1 MYIGQMR
8 RLLILTVILL
18 VLSGIS
24 LSLEIYFSHKEPR
37 ERCQILRHSI
47 LDEIARAKEI
57 RVVEHSCR
65 WDFLRDN
72 LVVLNEKIYKTI
84 VLTPSQVTQLK
95 TALFPSLDHSGN
107 TFLSCIFEPHHRLEI
122 VRPDNSVFVIEIC
135 FVCGELDV
143 GAGQRILPDGWENS
157 LKTFIS
163 SLSLRPDGP
172 WTVTDSPA
180 KSE

>member
-1 MYIGQMR
+1 MR
-8 RLLILTVILL
+8 RLLILTATLL
-18 VLSGIS
+18 IFSGIS
-24 LSLEIYFSHKEPR
+24 LGVGIYFSHKEPR

-57 RVVEHSCR
+57 RVIEHSSR
-65 WDFLRDN
+65 WDFPRN
-72 LVVLNEKIYKTI
+72 NSISLNERIYKTI
-84 VLTPSQVTQLK
+84 VLTSSQVAQLK
-95 TALFPSLDHSGN
+95 TALFPSLDYSGN
-107 TFLSCIFEPHHRLEI
+107 TFLSCIFEPHHRVEI
-122 VRPDNSVFVIEIC
+122 VRADNSVFVIEIC

-143 GAGQRILPDGWENS
+143 GRGQRILPDGWENS

-172 WTVTDSPA
+172 WAINDSPA